1 MDKKTKIKLVVS
13 LGLLLASIVV
23 VVVCLLSWNRDRT
36 GAAAEDAAVSV
47 EAVTQDSEAGYTDP
61 EVTYEKDSIDQILA
75 ESKADSASAAKKY
88 TGTSMTFTAKVKAT
102 DDAVGYIDLT
112 PTTGD
117 YAGETIACNVADG
130 TDTQLMKLV
139 NARKVG
145 DTVTVSGQFQTDD
158 DGKLRFYIDSMKV
171 S

>member
-117 YAGETIACNVADG
+117 YAGEAIACNVADG

>member
-1 MDKKTKIKLVVS
+1 
-13 LGLLLASIVV
+13 
-23 VVVCLLSWNRDRT
+23 
-36 GAAAEDAAVSV
+36 
-47 EAVTQDSEAGYTDP
+47 
-61 EVTYEKDSIDQILA
+61 
-75 ESKADSASAAKKY
+75 
-88 TGTSMTFTAKVKAT
+88 MTFTATVKAT

-158 DGKLRFYIDSMKV
+158 NDKLRFYIDTMKV

>member
-1 MDKKTKIKLVVS
+1 MDKKNKIKLAVS
-13 LGLLLASIVV
+13 LGLLLVSIIV
-23 VVVCLLSWNRDRT
+23 VVVCLVSWNRDRT
-36 GAAAEDAAVSV
+36 GAAAEDAAVV
-47 EAVTQDSEAGYTDP
+47 EEVVTRDSEAGYTDP
-61 EVTYEKDSIDQILA
+61 DVTYEEDSIDQVLA
-75 ESKADSASAAKKY
+75 ESKADSSAAAKKY

-145 DTVTVSGQFQTDD
+145 DMVTVSGQFQTDD
-158 DGKLRFYIDSMKV
+158 NDKLRFYIDTMKV

>member
-1 MDKKTKIKLVVS
+1 MDKKNKIKLAVS
-13 LGLLLASIVV
+13 LSLLLVSIIV
-23 VVVCLLSWNRDRT
+23 VVVCLVSWNRGRT
-36 GAAAEDAAVSV
+36 GSAAEDAAIV
-47 EAVTQDSEAGYTDP
+47 EEVVTQDSEAGYTDP
-61 EVTYEKDSIDQILA
+61 DVTYEKDSIDQVLA
-75 ESKADSASAAKKY
+75 ESKVDSSAAAKKY

-158 DGKLRFYIDSMKV
+158 NNQLRFYIDTMKV